1 MLKATEEVQNW
12 RELHQTQI
20 WELSKILRHLS
31 VILLQTLSLRGTL
44 KLERISPSP
53 NLRVEQNSKI
63 PTAISLYMPSLTSP
77 KLLQAQIWEFSK
89 ILRRLIVIL
98 LQTLSFRGTLKLE
111 RISPTSNPR
120 EFSKII
126 RCDIVDETVGGK
138 DGIRTPSTSVLN
150 ESSTTCKLERS
161 SSGGQRPKWPCSRPP
176 RRELL
181 RRLLLCCTHTQS
193 QTRATCL
200 LSDASEEEEQRD
212 VVVEYKDYRWWTGQ
226 RKKSQGFRI
235 QGWNLRTTYF
245 KSMKNRRVFYCCVRR
260 EGVSVVKDGDE
271 VREDVWV
278 KNFWKIWS
286 RNRLVRVNY
295 WIVWGKV

>member
-1 MLKATEEVQNW
+1 MYAKSY
-12 RELHQTQI
+12 R
-20 WELSKILRHLS
+20 
-31 VILLQTLSLRGTL
+31 RGP
-44 KLERISPSP
+44 KLERTSPNP

-98 LQTLSFRGTLKLE
+98 LQTLSFIGTLKLE

-235 QGWNLRTTYF
+235 QGWNDLLQKYEESPYVLLLCAKRRCVSCERRRRSQRRCLSEKF
-245 KSMKNRRVFYCCVRR
+245 LENMKQEQISTC
-260 EGVSVVKDGDE
+260 
-271 VREDVWV
+271 
-278 KNFWKIWS
+278 
-286 RNRLVRVNY
+286 
-295 WIVWGKV
+295 